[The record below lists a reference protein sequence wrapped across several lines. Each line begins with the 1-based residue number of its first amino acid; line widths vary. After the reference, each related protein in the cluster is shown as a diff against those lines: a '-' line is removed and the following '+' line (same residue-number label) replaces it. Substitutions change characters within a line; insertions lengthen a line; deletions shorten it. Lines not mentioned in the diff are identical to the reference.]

1 MALFPEDQKVNPEIE
16 GALSVLDRQVLDEL
30 SNTRKDCCSVL
41 VLPEYFNQLSDRL
54 REILTSREDLDSI
67 DRLLV
72 LAYTAVKSKLED
84 ELLDWAIGTVNPGY
98 LRFQERMG
106 EVKAL
111 AHWSWNRQGEK

>member
-1 MALFPEDQKVNPEIE
+1 MALFPKDQKVNPEIE
-16 GALSVLDRQVLDEL
+16 GALSVLDRQILDEL
-30 SNTRKDCCSVL
+30 ANTRKDFCSVL
-41 VLPEYFNQLSDRL
+41 VLPNYFNQLSDSL
-54 REILTSREDLDSI
+54 RGILTSQEDLNSI

-72 LAYTAVKSKLED
+72 LAYAAVRSKLED

-106 EVKAL
+106 EVRAL